1 MKRVRSLIFSLVL
14 LILGGISA
22 AGTPRVSLLTAD
34 PGADIYQLEGHTAL
48 RVTAPGEYDV
58 AINWGVFDFKAPNF
72 VYRFVKG
79 ETDYM
84 CAAYPVTLFFD
95 EYVRE
100 GRRVTEQV
108 LDLTPAQAERVVE
121 LIQENLLPENR
132 VYRYNYVLDNCATRP
147 LAIIEKAIG
156 DTLAFSAPDNF
167 VYGETG
173 RSEADYADGA
183 PDTFRR
189 EMTRYHRSYPW
200 YQFGIDLALGS
211 GIDRPVSTRE
221 RGFAPVYLRALLA
234 DATIPADSAGE
245 RRPVVSSEWVVLE
258 GNPDGVCERLTSAP
272 FTPRAV
278 SGYILA
284 VAIALAI
291 YDIRRRKLSRWF
303 DSLMFGVYGLLGCV
317 LTFLIFV
324 SSHEATSPN
333 YLYLWLNP
341 ICLFA
346 AVGIWIKCCQRAVC
360 CYHFCNFAAVLSL
373 LAAHRLLGQS
383 FNSAFPLLMVAD
395 IIRSATYIYITRAQR

>member
-373 LAAHRLLGQS
+373 LAAHRLFGQS